1 LKPSLRRPASAPKRW
16 LKSGASKTTVARL
29 DPAASLAVAEQHFVV
44 SPMSADW
51 RHAPDHHRDPN
62 VEYSLIP
69 GIVRISVGLLAGTI
83 AGCTGVRLDPVPT
96 GFWKRLAPNCFV
108 IISVLMLFTSCAKAP
123 MTYSLQ
129 RWGTTSVVV
138 PPNQKATNENSGL
151 LVVELK
157 NARRKAT
164 TTDCDID
171 GLVALRW
178 RGKAVEINLRSES
191 YFAERSEPTQSGGS
205 MSGMYLD
212 PLQDIATFHSQ
223 LLVLQARGCLSFRE
237 VSAPPFDCLPLPAG
251 RPLPCR
257 PHPYRR
263 HRRSGRQVAGNPP
276 LCGPYYGVT
285 QGKST
290 RREPLTLLIDIS
302 SGHRRRTNLR
312 HRDRTRL
319 R

>member
-1 LKPSLRRPASAPKRW
+1 MKRKSFKSLKPSFRGPTSAPKRW
-16 LKSGASKTTVARL
+16 LKSGARKKTVARL

-223 LLVLQARGCLSFRE
+223 LLVLQARGCLSFTEAARMRRT
-237 VSAPPFDCLPLPAG
+237 VSEKFPLPPSIA
-251 RPLPCR
+251 
-257 PHPYRR
+257 YRYQLGVLCLVDHTHTAATDGLADKWLGTR
-263 HRRSGRQVAGNPP
+263 HCAAHIMV
-276 LCGPYYGVT
+276 
-285 QGKST
+285 
-290 RREPLTLLIDIS
+290 
-302 SGHRRRTNLR
+302 
-312 HRDRTRL
+312 
-319 R
+319 